1 MHALE
6 IRNSSNVLSDLP
18 QAWISKP
25 GHDPVLQ
32 IYSQQQLPL
41 RRIQKLHGGRIF
53 KLTLRPSSPF
63 HLRIGHRLVVTSDS
77 RTLPTK
83 ERSIPRLKIRAGPAF
98 GTGEHATT
106 HLCLRYLTRF
116 LAQTPRKNC
125 AVLDLGCGSGILALA
140 GARLGSKA
148 EGWDNDESAVREADR
163 NARLNR
169 LTSRAH
175 FRQADALRSA
185 LPPADLI
192 LANLYDSL
200 LLHLL
205 PRLEKHRRSGST
217 VILSGILR
225 GQENAVLRTARKLGW
240 KLQRRGRQGRWFC
253 FQLVASERKKS
264 P

>member
-6 IRNSSNVLSDLP
+6 IRTPSNLQTHLP
-18 QAWISKP
+18 QAWITKL
-25 GHDPVLQ
+25 GRNPVLQ
-32 IYSQQQLPL
+32 IYSPQQQPL
-41 RRIQKLHGGRIF
+41 RQLQKLHGGRIL
-53 KLTLRPSSPF
+53 KLALRPSAPF
-63 HLRIGHRLVVTSDS
+63 YLRIGDRLVVTSDS
-77 RTLPTK
+77 RTLPVK
-83 ERSIPRLKIRAGPAF
+83 ERTIPRLKIRAGPAF

-106 HLCLRYLTRF
+106 HLCLRYMTRF
-116 LAQTPRKNC
+116 LVQTPRKNC

-163 NARLNR
+163 NAKLNR
-169 LTSRAH
+169 LTKRAR
-175 FRQADALRSA
+175 FRRADALRSA

-192 LANLYDSL
+192 LANLYESL

-225 GQENAVLRTARKLGW
+225 GQENAVLRTARSLGW

-253 FQLVASERKKS
+253 FQLVAAERKKS